1 MKANVYKVQDCKVL
15 KVSIVGDP
23 AIEYPFILRGN
34 LLWGPVLVPQ
44 KKILRIDQNGA
55 PFYLIFTSDI
65 IAKVANDFNNTNINF
80 EHSGVAID
88 LPIITNGV
96 TTEEMMCGGILYPK
110 GTWMLG
116 LKIDGKNA
124 INLLRNNILN
134 GFSIEAEVEY

>member
-1 MKANVYKVQDCKVL
+1 MKANEYIVKGCKVL

-23 AIEYPFILRGN
+23 AIEYPFIIRGN
-34 LLWGPVLVPQ
+34 LLWGPVLVPN
-44 KKILRIDQNGA
+44 KKILRIDSNGN
-55 PFYLIFTSDI
+55 PFYLTFTSDI
-65 IAKVANDFNNTNINF
+65 IAMVAKEFNNTNINF

-96 TTEEMMCGGILYPK
+96 TTEDITVGGVSYPK

-116 LKIDGKNA
+116 LKIGGEVALK
-124 INLLRNNILN
+124 LLRNNILN